1 MTDTIHGPL
10 VRVVATAVLVFL
22 ALPILVVFPLALSPG
37 NYIQFPPTG
46 ISLRWVNQVMADK
59 AWMDAL
65 WISLVVALI
74 TTALAL
80 VLSIMAALV
89 LTRTDF
95 PLKKVVY
102 ALILMP
108 MILPGIITSVAMF
121 FFLSQ
126 LGFSGSLYGMVI
138 GHTVLAL
145 PVAVIL
151 LSATLQG
158 VDQRLEQA
166 ALSLGASRFTA
177 FRRITLPLIA
187 PGLAAAAIFAFL
199 SSFDELLVSMFL
211 AGPGQETLP
220 VRIWN
225 SVLFQLDPSIAAV
238 SALLVLVSVVALG
251 ATALLQRRGA
261 PT

>member
-1 MTDTIHGPL
+1 
-10 VRVVATAVLVFL
+10 
-22 ALPILVVFPLALSPG
+22 
-37 NYIQFPPTG
+37 
-46 ISLRWVNQVMADK
+46 MA
-59 AWMDAL
+59 
-65 WISLVVALI
+65 
-74 TTALAL
+74 
-80 VLSIMAALV
+80 
-89 LTRTDF
+89 
-95 PLKKVVY
+95 
-102 ALILMP
+102 
-108 MILPGIITSVAMF
+108 
-121 FFLSQ
+121 
-126 LGFSGSLYGMVI
+126 I

-177 FRRITLPLIA
+177 FRRITLPLVA
-187 PGLAAAAIFAFL
+187 PGVAAAAIFAFL

-220 VRIWN
+220 VKIWN

-238 SALLVLVSVVALG
+238 SALLVLLSVVALG
-251 ATALLQRRGA
+251 VTGLLQRRGA